1 MNRWLQ
7 CLVGAGAAIAAT
19 VATAAAAGG
28 PAVWVIDGGR
38 NRIYL
43 TGSVHLLRPGQF
55 VAGEALERAYRE
67 ADKLVMEIDLDGL
80 DEGET
85 AAVTARLAVDPAG
98 RDLMS
103 LLGPEAAAVTAA
115 ASAAGLDLAPFARF
129 EPWFVGLT
137 VTTVALLRQGLAAD
151 AGVEQL
157 LMRRAERD
165 RKPIEGLE
173 TLTDQLAALDA
184 LPPPQQARFLRMSLE
199 EMGEPS
205 APLEALLAA
214 WQAGDDASLARELAA
229 EFADFPELYT
239 RLIVDRNRAFARGI
253 AAYAGGPD
261 DVLVI
266 IGALHLVGDD
276 NVLDMLAERGLRARR
291 LPAP

>member
-1 MNRWLQ
+1 MNRWLR
-7 CLVGAGAAIAAT
+7 CLMGAGAAIAAT
-19 VATAAAAGG
+19 LATAAAAGG
-28 PAVWVIDGGR
+28 PAVWVIDGGP

-55 VAGEALERAYRE
+55 VAGEALERAYRN
-67 ADKLVMEIDLDGL
+67 AGKLVMEIDLDSV
-80 DEGET
+80 DASEA
-85 AAVTARLAVDPAG
+85 AAVTARLAIDPAG
-98 RDLMS
+98 RDLLQ
-103 LLGPEAAAVTAA
+103 LLGPDAADVTAA
-115 ASAAGLDLAPFARF
+115 ADAAGLDLAAFARF

-137 VTTVALLRQGLAAD
+137 VTTAALLRQGLAAD

-199 EMGEPS
+199 EMGAPG
-205 APLEALLAA
+205 APLEKLLAA
-214 WQAGDDASLARELAA
+214 WQAGDEATLARELAA
-229 EFADFPELYT
+229 EFADFPELYA
-239 RLIVDRNRAFARGI
+239 RLIVDRNRVFARGI

-261 DVLVI
+261 DVLVV

-276 NVLDMLAERGLRARR
+276 NVLDMLAGQGLRARR
-291 LPAP
+291 LPAH